1 LKSHHLRGLQ
11 KKSLASKKEKR
22 STSLKN
28 KTLGCRKI
36 NLINHIIFFIALL
49 PSSIFSRDVLEISDQ
64 IRETTFK
71 QTTIAASKETLYA
84 IDYNLSS
91 EEIIKAC
98 NKQGQGLWC
107 AGIAFVYYLKL
118 KEAGIH
124 SYILSVGFPDEF
136 THAAVLVNL
145 GSSYII
151 QDPYLNYMIEDNY
164 LSMLKKIKKNIKPK
178 IKFGVNQFRPVA
190 AAEGCSSWALKELN
204 PAAPIRKVGKTSIF
218 MSKITLDN
226 FSKYY
231 KSEKAKKSFDRLHAL
246 NIPQEYIYF
255 YLFPFAIFGIDG
267 YTEDKNS
274 ELNHGLLKTFNT
286 QSQPDAK

>member
-1 LKSHHLRGLQ
+1 V
-11 KKSLASKKEKR
+11 KKIFL
-22 STSLKN
+22 
-28 KTLGCRKI
+28 I
-36 NLINHIIFFIALL
+36 NLIIFLTALH
-49 PSSIFSRDVLEISDQ
+49 PINIFSRDVVEISNQ

-71 QTTIAASKETLYA
+71 QTTIAASEALLYP

-98 NKQGQGLWC
+98 DTQGLGLWC
-107 AGIAFVYYLKL
+107 SGIAFVYYLKL
-118 KEAGIH
+118 KEVGID
-124 SYILSVGFPDEF
+124 SYILSVGFPGEF

-164 LSMLKKIKKNIKPK
+164 KSMLKKIKKNIKPK
-178 IKFGVNQFRPVA
+178 IKLGANQFRPVA

-267 YTEDKNS
+267 YTEDKS
-274 ELNHGLLKTFNT
+274 SKLNHGILKTFYT
-286 QSQPDAK
+286 QSQSDAKVSE